1 MKDLGYDANGNPYFH
16 NCKLFE
22 DALSQ
27 PHLLIA
33 GATGSG
39 KSVIV
44 NWLIYQ
50 AIQRSNSRS
59 QLILIDPKRVELSIY
74 RDLPHTVRYASEPL
88 EMVEALRYA
97 MELCEQRYTEM
108 QRQGVR
114 KYRGGDLWV
123 VIDEFADLMTT
134 NGKIVK
140 PLIQRLAQ
148 IGRAARVHIILATQ
162 TPIAKVIPTE
172 IKCNFDSR
180 FGLRARSAQDS
191 VNILGHTGLERLPK
205 YGQAVYMTPDG
216 ENLYNIPFLDD
227 DEIMRLVNY
236 IESFSRSFKR
246 RGFLSRLFG

>member
-1 MKDLGYDANGNPYFH
+1 MDRSEQFYR
-16 NCKLFE
+16 CRLFE
-22 DALSQ
+22 EALAQ

-50 AIQRSNSRS
+50 AIQRNCRAT
-59 QLILIDPKRVELSIY
+59 QLILIDPKRVELSMY
-74 RDLPHTVRYASEPL
+74 RDLPHTIRYASEPL

-97 MELCEQRYTEM
+97 MERCEQRYTEM

-114 KYRGGDLWV
+114 KYTGGDIWV

-148 IGRAARVHIILATQ
+148 IGRAAKVHIVLATQ

-172 IKCNFDSR
+172 IKCNFDAR

-191 VNILGHTGLERLPK
+191 INILGHAGLERLPK
-205 YGQAVYMTPDG
+205 YGQAVFMSPDG

-227 DEIMRLVNY
+227 AEI
-236 IESFSRSFKR
+236 
-246 RGFLSRLFG
+246 SRLINHIKYFTPRAGQNNRSIFKTIAGIFKW